1 MLSLHVL
8 IYNEAMVESK
18 YNYYIQNGN
27 DTICLNGIS
36 KAVFSVNKS
45 SFDFIKVLLSDVDL
59 QQQEEAI
66 TKELVRMRFLVEDNE
81 QETNYLLENKRKDAN
96 SSLFH
101 LILNPTQDCIFRCWY
116 CYETHK
122 KGEMSKTTLES
133 LKKLIIKVLDR
144 EDIDKLMLGWFG
156 GEPLMYFDEIVY
168 PLSVFAKEEAE
179 KRNKGFFCN
188 MTSNGFLLTEEVAK
202 KCTLIGLNTI
212 QVTLDGDEKRHNKT
226 RNMKGQP
233 SFRKIIDNC
242 VGYCLDTS
250 NNRVL
255 LRINYTDDTIRLD
268 FAEILDIIPVGVRAQ
283 IEIQFKRV
291 WQTYEKKTDK
301 TPDGLLDN
309 VENLKKKGFHLS
321 CGMDFGFVEGCLC
334 YADRNNYVNL
344 NFDGKV
350 YKCTAV
356 DYNEKNALGYLS
368 ENGDIVWEDSI
379 QHDLSLKP
387 YVEDTK
393 CMECNLL
400 PICGGPCFRRKYE
413 SVAQNKDFCIKEL
426 LDTDVDMFV
435 KQYYNDTLRKI
446 ERRRTLANI

>member
-45 SFDFIKVLLSDVDL
+45 SFDFIKVLLSDVEL

-156 GEPLMYFDEIVY
+156 
-168 PLSVFAKEEAE
+168 
-179 KRNKGFFCN
+179 
-188 MTSNGFLLTEEVAK
+188 
-202 KCTLIGLNTI
+202 
-212 QVTLDGDEKRHNKT
+212 
-226 RNMKGQP
+226 
-233 SFRKIIDNC
+233 
-242 VGYCLDTS
+242 
-250 NNRVL
+250 
-255 LRINYTDDTIRLD
+255 
-268 FAEILDIIPVGVRAQ
+268 
-283 IEIQFKRV
+283 
-291 WQTYEKKTDK
+291 
-301 TPDGLLDN
+301 
-309 VENLKKKGFHLS
+309 ENL
-321 CGMDFGFVEGCLC
+321 
-334 YADRNNYVNL
+334 
-344 NFDGKV
+344 
-350 YKCTAV
+350 
-356 DYNEKNALGYLS
+356 
-368 ENGDIVWEDSI
+368 
-379 QHDLSLKP
+379 
-387 YVEDTK
+387 
-393 CMECNLL
+393 
-400 PICGGPCFRRKYE
+400 
-413 SVAQNKDFCIKEL
+413 
-426 LDTDVDMFV
+426 
-435 KQYYNDTLRKI
+435 
-446 ERRRTLANI
+446 